1 MRIVFGSNNFK
12 IKSFD
17 PYHFDL
23 SKTPDS
29 SDFTI
34 EVRQKYFHLFWIP
47 FFGIGKVWVLR
58 KGKQLYDLPAM
69 YADEIRKKNV
79 PVRSPWYTF
88 MWPILMALAFFGF
101 IGYTKYD
108 RERDIQ
114 GAIDHYKQKA
124 AALSHQLTHLGTKDI
139 LTARG
144 IKEDTKTFYLKVER
158 INPSSVV
165 FSKIV
170 TDRSQD
176 QESYSV
182 IENYYRDFKEM
193 LDTVTIPKTEILNA
207 VSGKEGEI
215 YYNQY
220 PVAKFPSIT
229 GNYEITEVVRHFGP
243 LITDRGT
250 GSFGNRAFSMEML
263 NDGWP
268 ADLIE
273 VKSLENPITL
283 TTGLPLHTGAE
294 SHMFFLEGTF
304 KDKGP
309 YKFQLTFKDSTDQLH
324 KYIMQGKDFDKTLT
338 RIDD

>member
-1 MRIVFGSNNFK
+1 MRIVFGWNSFK

-23 SKTPDS
+23 AKIPDS

-47 FFGIGKVWVLR
+47 FFGIGKIWVLR
-58 KGKQLYDLPAM
+58 KGKQLYDLPAS
-69 YADEIRKKNV
+69 YAGEVHKKNV

-88 MWPILMALAFFGF
+88 MWPILMVLGLLGF

-108 RERDIQ
+108 RARDIQ
-114 GAIDHYKQKA
+114 SAIDYYKQRA
-124 AALSHQLTHLGTKDI
+124 ATLSDRLTHLSTKDI
-139 LTARG
+139 LTARNIRG
-144 IKEDTKTFYLKVER
+144 EAKTFYLKVER
-158 INPSSVV
+158 ITPSSVV

-176 QESYSV
+176 QETYFV

-193 LDTVTIPKTEILNA
+193 LDTVTISKNEILNA
-207 VSGKEGEI
+207 VSKDESETN
-215 YYNQY
+215 YNQN
-220 PVAKFPSIT
+220 PVAKLPSIT
-229 GNYEITEVVRHFGP
+229 ENYEITEVVRHFGP

-250 GSFGNRAFSMEML
+250 GSFGNRSFSMEML

-273 VKSLENPITL
+273 VKSLENTVTL
-283 TTGLPLHTGAE
+283 TTELPLHTSPA
-294 SHMFFLEGTF
+294 SHIFFLSGTL
-304 KDKGP
+304 KDNGP
-309 YKFQLTFKDSTDQLH
+309 YKFQLTFKDSTGLLH

-338 RIDD
+338 RADD